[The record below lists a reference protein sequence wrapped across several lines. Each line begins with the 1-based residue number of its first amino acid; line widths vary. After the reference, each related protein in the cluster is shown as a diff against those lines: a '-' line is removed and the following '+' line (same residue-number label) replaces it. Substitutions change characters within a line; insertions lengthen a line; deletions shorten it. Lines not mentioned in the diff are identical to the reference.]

1 MVQKLKLVLESQR
14 LRLVLKTAF
23 FGFLLYWATETSA
36 SIFSIGLFLV
46 ATFVMYFRPIFNNL
60 TYMRSFMFLLG
71 LTLFTPIFFS
81 GLYNILVFAFFVVA
95 FYIILALKEF
105 VLVKRI
111 WWHYSLV
118 ISLLYLATFIASL
131 KVNPDNFF
139 SITALLAV
147 SAFVVMSEFTKV
159 SLEIDTPKS
168 LLISAVFSFLIFE
181 GFWVASILPLGV
193 IGSANLVALGIF
205 MFMDLA
211 TNFYTNK
218 LDWRLIW
225 RRIILFSVLA
235 AILFSGVKW
244 RL

>member
-1 MVQKLKLVLESQR
+1 
-14 LRLVLKTAF
+14 
-23 FGFLLYWATETSA
+23 
-36 SIFSIGLFLV
+36 
-46 ATFVMYFRPIFNNL
+46 MYFRPIFNNF
-60 TYMRSFMFLLG
+60 TYVRSFVFLLG
-71 LTLFTPIFFS
+71 LILVTPIFFS
-81 GLYNILVFAFFVVA
+81 GLYNILVFALFVVA

-118 ISLLYLATFIASL
+118 ISLLYLATFVASF

-139 SITALLAV
+139 SITALLAL
-147 SAFVVMSEFTKV
+147 SSFVVMSEFTKV
-159 SLEIDTPKS
+159 SLEINNPKS
-168 LLISAVFSFLIFE
+168 LLISGVFAFLIFQ

-211 TNFYTNK
+211 TNFYTHK
-218 LDWRLIW
+218 LNWRFIW
-225 RRIILFSVLA
+225 QRIVLFSALA
-235 AILFSGVKW
+235 AVLFSSVKW